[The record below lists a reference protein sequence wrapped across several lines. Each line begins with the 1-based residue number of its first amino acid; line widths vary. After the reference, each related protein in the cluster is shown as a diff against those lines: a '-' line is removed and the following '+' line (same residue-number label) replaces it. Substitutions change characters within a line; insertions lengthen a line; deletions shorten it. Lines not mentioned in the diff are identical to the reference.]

1 MKTSGSLCQYYR
13 DELALNNNEVFIDFP
28 ADNSNSISFKLKQQ
42 ITGETGNNGTKDV
55 EVIIPFWRT
64 LEMSL
69 INCENNLMLTWSKNC
84 F

>member
-28 ADNSNSISFKLKQQ
+28 AGNSNSVSFKLKQQ